1 MIYAICL
8 NEQQNFNTN
17 GDMLFEMQLLQENLD
32 MSYYLTTRTIIN
44 ESLEDIT
51 AKIKEII
58 DTITSFILRLLD
70 TIKAKLKHGITKI
83 KTFFASGAKK
93 SDIKDTIKNVEIIK
107 PTKLMEDLALA
118 IEVPPFTMVINID
131 DRLTAEEMEERYIE
145 YELHNSKFKSVSDI
159 TDDDLLTVKH
169 EDINKFDRMIYEAR
183 KNTSSIIKTFDNIDK
198 FKKDAE
204 RSITN
209 LYESLT
215 GSLMDQDRINIKLNN
230 LKNAATVYGKF
241 CTLFMGLASKFI
253 ENINKLIDMTEHERK

>member
-1 MIYAICL
+1 MIYATCL

-51 AKIKEII
+51 AKIKKFI
-58 DTITSFILRLLD
+58 DTIKSFILRLLD
-70 TIKAKLKHGITKI
+70 TIKAKLNPIITKI
-83 KTFFASGAKK
+83 KTFFSGGRGGKN
-93 SDIKDTIKNVEIIK
+93 IIKNVEIIK

-118 IEVPPFTMVINID
+118 IQIPPFTMTVNINE
-131 DRLTAEEMEERYIE
+131 RLTAEEMEERYIE
-145 YELHNSKFKSVSDI
+145 YELHDSKFKSISDI

-169 EDINKFDRMIYEAR
+169 EDINKFDKMVYETR

-230 LKNAATVYGKF
+230 LKNAATVYGK
-241 CTLFMGLASKFI
+241 CCNLFIRATSKYLV
-253 ENINKLIDMTEHERK
+253 NIDKIINMTEHERK